1 MRSALLHKSVT
12 DLTRRKARTAFAVL
26 ALAIAVAS
34 VGIFALP
41 PLADRAMQKEIA
53 SSRLADLTVDTAAL
67 RLTPAQ
73 EAALARL
80 PNVDAFAARSVYST
94 RVWVGDR
101 RVKAFVI
108 GVPDFGNQTVD
119 VVKVTAGTAPGTA
132 GVLSDVQNDRQGR
145 LSAAPGNVLRVVTS
159 DGGTAPLRV
168 TGEGRN
174 MSGGQMVIFESAV
187 VLYASPETV
196 GRLSGRPGVNS
207 LEFRLRDP
215 RKANTTAVAVRD
227 YLRANTSFT
236 GFADLPT
243 VRAPGDWPGKEIFN
257 KFSQLLYVVTMLAL
271 LCALVLIGNTM
282 TTLVGEQTRE
292 IGAMKAIGG
301 TRRQIAGI
309 YLRTALLLGA
319 IGSIVGIALGLA
331 LANVLVNFFGS
342 TFFAISGGFG
352 VDLPIVAAS
361 LLLGLLGP
369 PLAALPAIR
378 RGVRVPVRE
387 ALETTGSITAGGAD
401 RIDALLQRIGFLP
414 RTAQIG
420 IRSAGR
426 RKRRSIATVFQIAFA
441 VATLLAVLALGTSV
455 SNLTHEGWRDHG
467 WAIWLGSSLHPPLDA
482 KADALIRATP
492 GVKAAEPIIVNDVDV
507 SGEPGFVWATGPQT
521 SFAYD
526 LTDGRWYSPEDERA
540 SARVAVLESTI
551 ARTTGAGV
559 GDSITLD
566 TAAGRAP
573 FRVIGI
579 ASNVQENGTVV
590 FVPLSTARK
599 LLRAKDGVNGYWV
612 RSSSDDH
619 GAIDRLNTRLEDT
632 LTENGYQ
639 VGTEV
644 TYVGERDNVAQNR
657 TLTMTITVLG
667 FLIVAISMV
676 GLISAITMSVLER
689 TREIGILR
697 CIGARGRD
705 IRRIFEAEGL
715 VLAVLGWVVG
725 IPLGYVLDHALV
737 WLFGEL
743 VGIEIPFVFPWT
755 NVGYA
760 LVGTLVLAV
769 LVMLLPVRRAVRFK
783 PGDALRYA

>member
-1 MRSALLHKSVT
+1 VRSALLHKSVT

-53 SSRLADLTVDTAAL
+53 ASRLADLTIDTAAL

-73 EAALARL
+73 ESALARL

-101 RVKAFVI
+101 RVKAYVI
-108 GVPDFGNQTVD
+108 GVPDFAHQTVD
-119 VVKVTAGTAPGTA
+119 VVHVTRGSAPGTG
-132 GVLSDVQNDRQGR
+132 GVLSDVQNGRQGR
-145 LSAAPGNVLRVVTS
+145 LSAAPGAEIRVVS
-159 DGGTAPLRV
+159 ASGGTARLRV

-187 VLYASPETV
+187 VLYASPATV
-196 GRLSGRPGVNS
+196 ARLSGRPGVTS
-207 LEFRLRDP
+207 LEFRLHDP
-215 RKANTTAVAVRD
+215 RRADATAAAVRGYLNANTA
-227 YLRANTSFT
+227 FT
-236 GFADLPT
+236 GFADLPSM
-243 VRAPGDWPGKEIFN
+243 RAPGDWPGKAIFD
-257 KFSQLLYVVTMLAL
+257 KFSQLLYVVTLLAL

-282 TTLVGEQTRE
+282 TTLIGEQTRE
-292 IGAMKAIGG
+292 IGTMKAIGA

-319 IGSIVGIALGLA
+319 LGSIIGIPLGLV

-342 TFFAISGGFG
+342 TFFAIGGGFR
-352 VDLPIVAAS
+352 VDIPIVLAS
-361 LLLGLLGP
+361 LALGLLGP

-387 ALETTGSITAGGAD
+387 ALETAGSITAGGGN
-401 RIDALLQRIGFLP
+401 RVDATLYRVGFLP

-420 IRSAGR
+420 VRSVGR
-426 RKRRSIATVFQIAFA
+426 RQRRSIATILQIAFA
-441 VATLLAVLALGTSV
+441 VATLLAVLALGTAV
-455 SNLTHEGWRDHG
+455 SNLTHEGWSDHG

-482 KADALIRATP
+482 RADALIRATP
-492 GVKAAEPIIVNDVDV
+492 GVKAAEPIVVNDVDV
-507 SGEPGFVWATGPQT
+507 DGEPGFLWATAPQT
-521 SFAYD
+521 SFGYH
-526 LTDGRWYSPEDERA
+526 LTEGRWYRA
-540 SARVAVLESTI
+540 ADDAARAQVAVVESTI
-551 ARTTGAGV
+551 ARATGTHAG
-559 GDSITLD
+559 DRIALE
-566 TAAGRAP
+566 TAAGRVA

-579 ASNVQENGTVV
+579 VGNVQENGTVV
-590 FVPLSTARK
+590 FVPLTTARK
-599 LLRAKDGVNGYWV
+599 LLGADDGVNGYWIQ
-612 RSSSDDH
+612 SASTDH
-619 GAIDRLNTRLEDT
+619 GAIDRLDTRLVDT
-632 LTENGYQ
+632 LTAHGYQ

-644 TYVGERDNVAQNR
+644 TYVGERNNVAQNR
-657 TLTMTITVLG
+657 TLTTTITVLG

-715 VLAVLGWVVG
+715 VLALLGWLVG
-725 IPLGYVLDHALV
+725 VPLGYVLDHALIR
-737 WLFGEL
+737 LFGEL
-743 VGIEIPFVFPWT
+743 VGIELPFVFPLV
-755 NVGYA
+755 NVLYA
-760 LVGTLVLAV
+760 LVGTVGLAV
-769 LVMLLPVRRAVRFK
+769 LIMLVPARRAARFR
-783 PGDALRYA
+783 PGEALRYA